1 MRSSKQMIT
10 AGVLTAA
17 LGISPNLVG
26 AQTSGTS
33 STGTSSQSPSEQQ
46 SQPPATQGQTT
57 TPSSSSQT
65 TTQSSSQSAADQEA
79 ARQHLAAARQALADI
94 TKLPAAAQLQG
105 EQRTQISTLIT
116 AFNAFAT
123 ATTDWRSKYEAVDQQ
138 LNQLLGAEA
147 TSGSTATTPSTTGT
161 AGTSGTTG
169 ATAGAAASGS
179 ATLDP
184 TIMEKLRT
192 VRKELDEFELAS
204 GDPTPHIKAIAKILD
219 SVSGTGGAAVGT
231 SGTTAAAGASGSVT
245 LTSAQVDEIRKHL
258 EALRAAANR

>member
-26 AQTSGTS
+26 AQTSGSS

-46 SQPPATQGQTT
+46 SQPATQGQTT

-116 AFNAFAT
+116 A
-123 ATTDWRSKYEAVDQQ
+123 
-138 LNQLLGAEA
+138 
-147 TSGSTATTPSTTGT
+147 
-161 AGTSGTTG
+161 
-169 ATAGAAASGS
+169 
-179 ATLDP
+179 
-184 TIMEKLRT
+184 
-192 VRKELDEFELAS
+192 
-204 GDPTPHIKAIAKILD
+204 
-219 SVSGTGGAAVGT
+219 
-231 SGTTAAAGASGSVT
+231 
-245 LTSAQVDEIRKHL
+245 
-258 EALRAAANR
+258 